1 MGLRG
6 QLFERQLRFVHAIAQ
21 RVKRGVRQAR
31 PAIFKALIAAS
42 AARRAVSAAKACCA
56 IRACVAARIWARVR
70 AAISKAGLFV
80 AKLAIAA
87 VTAPFVAKAACFWLG
102 GSAELGTGAVI
113 ATTRHNRLR
122 RSFGRLGRRG
132 GGFCGGIALH
142 ITILIRYSFSSSLRR
157 F

>member
-42 AARRAVSAAKACCA
+42 AARRAVSAAKACT

-102 GSAELGTGAVI
+102 GSAEFGTGAVI
-113 ATTRHNRLR
+113 ASTRHNRLR

-132 GGFCGGIALH
+132 GGFCGRIALH